1 MRLTQLLQALRFVR
15 KTESVCHSI
24 MLPQNTRDWTW
35 PDLLTELRSHGIN
48 IDYEQYPYSGQPG
61 PRCGGAII
69 AYFSDHSPSRIARRF
84 NLSDPDAAKML
95 SILKQ
100 LDKRCKHVC

>member
-1 MRLTQLLQALRFVR
+1 
-15 KTESVCHSI
+15 

-35 PDLLTELRSHGIN
+35 PDLLTELRNHGIN

-61 PRCGGAII
+61 PRCGGHII
-69 AYFSDHSPSRIARRF
+69 AHFSLDTAEDLAEEF